1 MKFEIHFEFRAS
13 LRKFQ
18 DLNFWDAT
26 VAKTNAFLDR
36 AFARSETRTDVW
48 FPCCKCHNIYFH
60 DRRTMS
66 IGLFNNDYMPGY
78 EVWVHHG
85 EDPHACIVS

>member
-26 VAKTNAFLDR
+26 GINVFLVGGEHP
-36 AFARSETRTDVW
+36 FL
-48 FPCCKCHNIYFH
+48 PCHVVCAPAI
-60 DRRTMS
+60 
-66 IGLFNNDYMPGY
+66 NDPT
-78 EVWVHHG
+78 
-85 EDPHACIVS
+85 

>member
-26 VAKTNAFLDR
+26 QGLVWEAKLC
-36 AFARSETRTDVW
+36 VW
-48 FPCCKCHNIYFH
+48 TP
-60 DRRTMS
+60 
-66 IGLFNNDYMPGY
+66 
-78 EVWVHHG
+78 
-85 EDPHACIVS
+85 

>member
-26 VAKTNAFLDR
+26 LHKQHMQISDL
-36 AFARSETRTDVW
+36 TR
-48 FPCCKCHNIYFH
+48 
-60 DRRTMS
+60 
-66 IGLFNNDYMPGY
+66 
-78 EVWVHHG
+78 
-85 EDPHACIVS
+85 

>member
-26 VAKTNAFLDR
+26 YDHAVNLLEKDLSAFLSYGSVILIR
-36 AFARSETRTDVW
+36 ALSLFCLCELLLL
-48 FPCCKCHNIYFH
+48 CCALVCVFYSPPYSGFDCNHLCK
-60 DRRTMS
+60 
-66 IGLFNNDYMPGY
+66 
-78 EVWVHHG
+78 
-85 EDPHACIVS
+85 A

>member
-26 VAKTNAFLDR
+26 TSNRNVRYRAKRILGF
-36 AFARSETRTDVW
+36 E
-48 FPCCKCHNIYFH
+48 
-60 DRRTMS
+60 
-66 IGLFNNDYMPGY
+66 NNQ
-78 EVWVHHG
+78 
-85 EDPHACIVS
+85 

>member
-26 VAKTNAFLDR
+26 YIEPLGSR
-36 AFARSETRTDVW
+36 A
-48 FPCCKCHNIYFH
+48 PQPK
-60 DRRTMS
+60 
-66 IGLFNNDYMPGY
+66 P
-78 EVWVHHG
+78 
-85 EDPHACIVS
+85 

>member
-26 VAKTNAFLDR
+26 VCNCICYIVKHIVFKHSEFPIFGRIR
-36 AFARSETRTDVW
+36 ACLVTAAGSTLRHTSRAAV
-48 FPCCKCHNIYFH
+48 P
-60 DRRTMS
+60 
-66 IGLFNNDYMPGY
+66 
-78 EVWVHHG
+78 
-85 EDPHACIVS
+85 

>member
-26 VAKTNAFLDR
+26 SRDAMIL
-36 AFARSETRTDVW
+36 STRQLIIDIL
-48 FPCCKCHNIYFH
+48 PCSNIEWY
-60 DRRTMS
+60 DDEPM
-66 IGLFNNDYMPGY
+66 
-78 EVWVHHG
+78 VH
-85 EDPHACIVS
+85 A

>member
-26 VAKTNAFLDR
+26 IMQGVKLIER
-36 AFARSETRTDVW
+36 A
-48 FPCCKCHNIYFH
+48 HQ
-60 DRRTMS
+60 
-66 IGLFNNDYMPGY
+66 GL
-78 EVWVHHG
+78 
-85 EDPHACIVS
+85 VSF

>member
-26 VAKTNAFLDR
+26 GVEEPGGFSAMSVTHLN
-36 AFARSETRTDVW
+36 SSPGTD
-48 FPCCKCHNIYFH
+48 P
-60 DRRTMS
+60 
-66 IGLFNNDYMPGY
+66 
-78 EVWVHHG
+78 
-85 EDPHACIVS
+85 

>member
-26 VAKTNAFLDR
+26 
-36 AFARSETRTDVW
+36 
-48 FPCCKCHNIYFH
+48 
-60 DRRTMS
+60 
-66 IGLFNNDYMPGY
+66 
-78 EVWVHHG
+78 
-85 EDPHACIVS
+85 HALHKWLQSNLE

>member
-26 VAKTNAFLDR
+26 MSHLR
-36 AFARSETRTDVW
+36 
-48 FPCCKCHNIYFH
+48 
-60 DRRTMS
+60 RRTLINGEMMKIKTRKMIKKLEIKDCHIVIS
-66 IGLFNNDYMPGY
+66 WPLGWDILAQGLI
-78 EVWVHHG
+78 ELI
-85 EDPHACIVS
+85 E

>member
-26 VAKTNAFLDR
+26 GSSPKELTA
-36 AFARSETRTDVW
+36 
-48 FPCCKCHNIYFH
+48 P
-60 DRRTMS
+60 
-66 IGLFNNDYMPGY
+66 
-78 EVWVHHG
+78 
-85 EDPHACIVS
+85 